1 MGRSYSLHVSSKQH
15 SLNNSNSISGA
26 YNHNYRKYLEHKN
39 YNPDKIIEL
48 VENACYTVKEFKK
61 RFNEVFE
68 DEVIKYNANQ
78 KKDDRKILDYYKK
91 VEKAEKTEVAVEIII
106 QVCDKEFWEEHQDK
120 RDKMLE
126 VFKEQLEFFKKEVP
140 EMVVT
145 NCTLHQDEASPHLH
159 LIGIP
164 RGYNFK
170 KGMQVRCS
178 KRSVFTQSRL
188 KKLQKSMRDN
198 AEMLMQ
204 KYVLTDFQMDEKQ
217 QGRNINFSKEE
228 IIAIKKEKKI
238 REEVKEELKQDEELK
253 KEVKEDLKN
262 DVDIRNEVKQ
272 VLKNDVDIRNEVKQV
287 LKCDKNLTAG
297 ILQEMKEDEEI
308 KKEVTETVK
317 KDLLKDPSLR
327 EQAIATIKLSPEV
340 RALAIERLEKDRNL
354 RNIALDSLKKSEKIK
369 YELQN
374 ELKNDEKFQYQTMK
388 KLVQEWDLSENEV
401 LEKASQ
407 IYAENTENHKELV
420 EILKEDE
427 YFKEE
432 MLEKCG
438 KEALRNDVLVRTMIQ
453 DTSEYLMK
461 DFEEDFESDYENAY
475 DFATEVKNNDTRDFI
490 ELHSTLHTINLLK
503 IQKAMITVENI
514 MKRAREIVE
523 KLIYKLGW
531 ENKKSNKQ
539 NKTSQTN
546 KRGYFK

>member
-26 YNHNYRKYLEHKN
+26 YSHNYRKYLEHKN
-39 YNPDKIIEL
+39 YNRDKIIEL

-61 RFNEVFE
+61 RFNEVFK

-78 KKDDRKILDYYKK
+78 KQDDRKILDYYKK

-120 RDKMLE
+120 RDKMLN
-126 VFKEQLEFFKKEVP
+126 VFKEQLDFFKKEVP
-140 EMVVT
+140 EMVIT

-164 RGYNFK
+164 RGYGFK

-204 KYVLTDFQMDEKQ
+204 KYVLKDFQMDEKQ

-272 VLKNDVDIRNEVKQV
+272 KLRS
-287 LKCDKNLTAG
+287 DKVLTAR

-317 KDLLKDPSLR
+317 KDLLKDPGLR
-327 EQAIATIKLSPEV
+327 EQAIATIKLSAEA
-340 RALAIERLEKDRNL
+340 RDQAIERLEKDRNL
-354 RNIALDSLKKSEKIK
+354 RNIALDSLKKSEKLR

-388 KLVQEWDLSENEV
+388 KLVQEWDLSESEI
-401 LEKASQ
+401 LEKASE
-407 IYAENTENHKELV
+407 IYAENTENHRELV

-432 MLEKCG
+432 MIEKCG
-438 KEALRNDVLVRTMIQ
+438 KEALKNDVLVRTMIQ
-453 DTSEYLMK
+453 DTSEYLIK

-475 DFATEVKNNDTRDFI
+475 DFATEVKNNDTKDFI

-503 IQKAMITVENI
+503 IQKATITVENI

-523 KLIYKLGW
+523 KLMYKLGW
-531 ENKKSNKQ
+531 ENKKYNKQ

>member
-1 MGRSYSLHVSSKQH
+1 MGRSYSLHISSKQH

-39 YNPDKIIEL
+39 YNRDKIIEL

-78 KKDDRKILDYYKK
+78 KQDDRKILDYYKK

-120 RDKMLE
+120 RDKMLD
-126 VFKEQLEFFKKEVP
+126 VFKEQLDFFKKEVP
-140 EMVVT
+140 EFVVT

-164 RGYNFK
+164 RGYGFK

-198 AEMLMQ
+198 AEMLMR
-204 KYVLTDFQMDEKQ
+204 KYVVKDFQMDEKQ
-217 QGRNINFSKEE
+217 KGRNIDFSKED

-238 REEVKEELKQDEELK
+238 REEVKEELKQDEDLK
-253 KEVKEDLKN
+253 KEVKEELQN
-262 DVDIRNEVKQ
+262 DVNIRNEVKQ
-272 VLKNDVDIRNEVKQV
+272 VLKR
-287 LKCDKNLTAG
+287 DKNLTNG

-327 EQAIATIKLSPEV
+327 EQAIATIKLSSEV
-340 RALAIERLEKDRNL
+340 RELAIERLEKDRNL
-354 RNIALDSLKKSEKIK
+354 RNMALDSLKKSPKVM
-369 YELQN
+369 YDLQN
-374 ELKNDEKFQYQTMK
+374 EMKNDEKFKYQTMK
-388 KLVQEWDLSENEV
+388 KLVQEWDLS
-401 LEKASQ
+401 
-407 IYAENTENHKELV
+407 ENTENHKELV

-475 DFATEVKNNDTRDFI
+475 DFATEVKNNDTKDFI

-514 MKRAREIVE
+514 MKKAREMVE

-531 ENKKSNKQ
+531 ESKKSNKQ

-546 KRGYFK
+546 KKGYFK

>member
-1 MGRSYSLHVSSKQH
+1 MGRSYSLHISSKQH

-39 YNPDKIIEL
+39 YNRDKIIEL

-78 KKDDRKILDYYKK
+78 KQDDRKILDYYKK

-126 VFKEQLEFFKKEVP
+126 VFKEQLDFFKKEVP
-140 EMVVT
+140 EFVVT

-164 RGYNFK
+164 RGYGFK

-204 KYVLTDFQMDEKQ
+204 KYIIKDFQMDEKQ
-217 QGRNINFSKEE
+217 KGRNIDFSKED

-238 REEVKEELKQDEELK
+238 REEVKKELKQDEDLK
-253 KEVKEDLKN
+253 KEVKEELQN

-272 VLKNDVDIRNEVKQV
+272 VLKR
-287 LKCDKNLTAG
+287 DKNLTAG

-308 KKEVTETVK
+308 KKEVTEIVK

-327 EQAIATIKLSPEV
+327 EQAIATIKLSSEV
-340 RALAIERLEKDRNL
+340 RELAIKKLEKDRNL

-388 KLVQEWDLSENEV
+388 KLVQEWDLSEDEV

-438 KEALRNDVLVRTMIQ
+438 KEALKNDVLVRTMIQ
-453 DTSEYLMK
+453 DTSEYLIK

-475 DFATEVKNNDTRDFI
+475 DFATEVKNNDTKDFI

-514 MKRAREIVE
+514 MKRARDMVE

-531 ENKKSNKQ
+531 ESKKSSKQ

-546 KRGYFK
+546 KKGYFK